1 MKEAEGTWLTTAFGS
16 GAPVAGLISGKLTP
30 GQLAFRLD
38 RYAIAPGVE
47 LTGRLDAVG
56 SGFPLLFKGTV
67 TVSGAK
73 AAHGT
78 LTLKKDVLT
87 GTLGGVRVS

>member
-1 MKEAEGTWLTTAFGS
+1 MGTS